1 MQNENLENNKAGQ
14 VRRNPSRDNKNINQG
29 QNYEKRVDSE
39 TGSNGNAKT
48 DKKEFTGNENSVDG
62 GRVSDTSGNN
72 TDYGRSGKTQQNAA
86 GENESGFEQTGSQGL
101 QNSRGAQ
108 GSNSQGQSE
117 QQQSKKQSG
126 ESSGGVK
133 NDEAQ
138 KAGSGASYD
147 ANEQFDD
154 DEDYG
159 SNVQGASGA
168 ENQDRQNASGG
179 QGTLNNMQK
188 NQFEQRQKD
197 KNQENSTRQ

>member
-1 MQNENLENNKAGQ
+1 MQNENLENKAGQ

-39 TGSNGNAKT
+39 TDSNRNAET
-48 DKKEFTGNENSVDG
+48 DKKKFSGNENSVDG
-62 GRVSDTSGNN
+62 GRVSDSTGNN
-72 TDYGRSGKTQQNAA
+72 SDYGRAGKTQQSAA
-86 GENESGFEQTGSQGL
+86 GEDESGIEPTGSQGL

-117 QQQSKKQSG
+117 QQQAQKQSG
-126 ESSGGVK
+126 ESSGRVK
-133 NDEAQ
+133 NDDAQ
-138 KAGSGASYD
+138 KAGAGASYD

-159 SNVQGASGA
+159 SNVQGASAG
-168 ENQDRQNASGG
+168 ENQDRQNTSGG